1 MRCVFC
7 GGNVVSKPGAFIYE
21 QDEHLLVIKNVPA
34 EVCTK
39 CGERTYAPET
49 TDEIMRFA
57 KEHFKPVKRINVPVF
72 DYEHKVVARSAAF

>member
-1 MRCVFC
+1 MHILWWKSCPKHVT
-7 GGNVVSKPGAFIYE
+7 FIYE
-21 QDEHLLVIKNVPA
+21 QDEQLLVIKNVPA

-39 CGERTYAPET
+39 CGKRTYSPET

-72 DYEHKVVARSAAF
+72 DYAG